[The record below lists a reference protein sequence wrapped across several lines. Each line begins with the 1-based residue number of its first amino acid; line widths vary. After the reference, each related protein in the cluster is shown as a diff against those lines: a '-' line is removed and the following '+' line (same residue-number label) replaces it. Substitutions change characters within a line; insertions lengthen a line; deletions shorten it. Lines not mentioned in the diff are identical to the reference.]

1 MAGPVGRGVVNKAR
15 NGLALPGKAGRG
27 NAMHGTAN
35 EAQMQNVQVVCR
47 CGAVFTTASDRSAGE
62 CFGCGRPV
70 TKETQV
76 SRFNFIAYDELSA
89 AQSGRIRDA
98 MQSVEAQLL
107 LLPEGRPRSLALTKL
122 EEAFMWSGKAVRDAQ
137 LEREGA
143 S

>member
-1 MAGPVGRGVVNKAR
+1 
-15 NGLALPGKAGRG
+15 
-27 NAMHGTAN
+27 
-35 EAQMQNVQVVCR
+35 
-47 CGAVFTTASDRSAGE
+47 
-62 CFGCGRPV
+62 
-70 TKETQV
+70 V